1 MRKRVCVS
9 VRERERERER
19 EKKKERKRE
28 VHPSFVQASADHDGR
43 PHRSVKKKSQNNK
56 IIEDVSS
63 V

>member
-1 MRKRVCVS
+1 VS
-9 VRERERERER
+9 ESER